1 MRFIPSLLLFFITTY
16 LSAQYSDFEKVM
28 TGPGGHFGRGMTDNN
43 TFVFIGSEADIMV
56 YRKDSLEYTHVQDL
70 DFPLPNGGF
79 MDAAEN
85 TLVIGLTRD
94 ATHGE
99 DAGAV
104 MIFEYNGS
112 EWVPYGKIFSD
123 DLEEFDGFGGEVS
136 VDGDWLAAGAK
147 EHNMAR
153 GAAYL
158 FHRESGQW
166 VQRHKIV
173 PSDLELDSRFGGAV
187 AIDGEWLAIG
197 AAGFESEAVYTYK
210 RNGNSWPQKQR
221 IHTMADQVAFG
232 SAVKL
237 DKENLFIAAEAT
249 YQGNKVNTG
258 KVFMYERSSDS
269 FFERASFSSHLL
281 KETARMGSWIDLE
294 GDYAIAGAHMDDPA
308 GVNSGSAF
316 IFKKLSSGQWIELK
330 RLVPTTAIAHC
341 FFGFN
346 PVIDGDKFLVPSASN
361 STTFDLQKGFVY
373 IISPPFRDIN
383 IPNQTNRCVSSQS
396 FDIDEST
403 YEWITIMGSGQVL
416 YELNPQG
423 NILGTINT
431 RIFYDE
437 DPYAIDALGLPV
449 CRRIIS
455 IQPDA
460 QPQSPVRV
468 RMYFLWDEIEALLDA
483 DPDAETIHDLKL
495 AKVNATCD
503 SIYHNDGKKVQIERI
518 DSYGDNFFIEFQ
530 TTSFSTFYL
539 VALDQQVTSAKPD
552 VYDNTDFK
560 LVSNIVLDEL
570 AIAEADHEDTFNI
583 FTMQGRIL
591 FSAMERYIPV
601 DALPTGIYFVSNGRS
616 ALKFVKL

>member
-1 MRFIPSLLLFFITTY
+1 MSPRLIFPLFFITTC
-16 LSAQYSDFEKVM
+16 LSAQYSDFEKVI

-43 TFVFIGSEADIMV
+43 AFVFIGSETDIMV

-70 DFPLPNGGF
+70 DFPLPFGGF
-79 MDAAEN
+79 MDASDN
-85 TLVIGLTRD
+85 TLVIGLVRD

-99 DAGAV
+99 GAGAV

-123 DLEEFDGFGGEVS
+123 DLEEFDGFGGNVS
-136 VDGDWLAAGAK
+136 VDGDWLVAGAT
-147 EHNMAR
+147 EHNEAR

-158 FHRESGQW
+158 FHRESGAW
-166 VQRHKIV
+166 IQRHKIV
-173 PSDLELDSRFGGAV
+173 PSDLGLDSRFGGAV
-187 AIDGEWLAIG
+187 SIDGDWLAIG

-232 SAVKL
+232 SALKL
-237 DKENLFIAAEAT
+237 DKGNLFISAEAT
-249 YQGNKVNTG
+249 YQGDKINTG

-269 FFERASFSSHLL
+269 FFETASFSSHLL

-316 IFKKLSSGQWIELK
+316 IFKKLPSGQWVELK
-330 RLVPTTAIAHC
+330 RLVPTTAIAHS

-346 PVIDGDKFLVPSASN
+346 PVIDGEKFLVPSASN
-361 STTFDLQKGFVY
+361 STTFDLGMGFVY
-373 IISPPFRDIN
+373 IISQPFRDIN
-383 IPNQTNRCVSSQS
+383 IPNQTNRCVSSQL

-403 YEWITIMGSGQVL
+403 YEWVTIMGSGQVL

-423 NILGTINT
+423 NILGTIKT

-455 IQPDA
+455 IQPDT

-468 RMYFLWDEIEALLDA
+468 RMYFLKDEIQALLDA
-483 DPDAETIHDLKL
+483 DPEAETIHELKL

-503 SIYHNDGKKVQIERI
+503 SIYHNDGKKVQIDRI
-518 DSYGDNFFIEFQ
+518 DAYGDNYFIEFQ

-539 VALDQQVTSAKPD
+539 VAQDQQVTSTKPD
-552 VYDNTDFK
+552 VYGNMGFK
-560 LVSNIVLDEL
+560 LISNIVHDEL
-570 AIAEADHEDTFNI
+570 AIAEAGPEDS
-583 FTMQGRIL
+583 FTLLNLQGRIL
-591 FSAMERYIPV
+591 FSTQERFISV
-601 DALPTGIYFVSNGRS
+601 DTFPPGIYFVSNGRS
-616 ALKFVKL
+616 TLKFVKL